1 MFFSLLVIACKP
13 SFPSYLAALNPIDQV
28 FDFEE
33 LEYHYQVAN
42 RTEDVT
48 AKDQEE
54 DDEEND
60 EKDENKE
67 KKEGDDA
74 TANGDGTLTNL
85 PTIDNPYLRA
95 AKGPKRMKFDS
106 GT

>member
-1 MFFSLLVIACKP
+1 M
-13 SFPSYLAALNPIDQV
+13 AALNPIDQV

-54 DDEEND
+54 EDEEND
-60 EKDENKE
+60 ECKDADKD

-74 TANGDGTLTNL
+74 LATGEGASANV

-95 AKGPKRMKFDS
+95 AKGPKKMRFDS
-106 GT
+106 TAV